1 MGSSRTFVITDMERE
16 SPLYVERQ
24 VIDLRQ
30 TLGKSTP
37 AQHCEP
43 GVLAQETVVGNYF
56 VGEI

>member
-1 MGSSRTFVITDMERE
+1 MERE